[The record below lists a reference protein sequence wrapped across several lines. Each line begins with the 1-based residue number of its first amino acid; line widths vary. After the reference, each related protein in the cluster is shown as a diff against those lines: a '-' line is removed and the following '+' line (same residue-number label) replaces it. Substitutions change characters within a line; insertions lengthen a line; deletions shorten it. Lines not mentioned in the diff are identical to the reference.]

1 MKLDTVFLSRNSD
14 GLLSGTVSFSNDAL
28 EIRVKLDKEK
38 TEEIMGIVSTE
49 FMKISQQLIQSSE
62 GN

>member
-1 MKLDTVFLSRNSD
+1 MKLKNVYLSRNSD
-14 GLLSGTVSFSNDAL
+14 GFLSGSVTFAGDAL

-38 TEEIMGIVSTE
+38 TEEIMGIVSKE
-49 FMKISQQLIQSSE
+49 LMKISQQLIQSSE

>member
-1 MKLDTVFLSRNSD
+1 MQLESVYLTRNPEGFLSGSVTFAGD
-14 GLLSGTVSFSNDAL
+14 SL

-38 TEEIMGIVSTE
+38 TEEIMGIVSKE
-49 FMKISQQLIQSSE
+49 LIKISQQLIQSSE

>member
-1 MKLDTVFLSRNSD
+1 MKLESVYLSRNPE
-14 GLLSGTVSFSNDAL
+14 GFLSGNVSFVGDSL

-38 TEEIMGIVSTE
+38 TEEIMGIVSKE
-49 FMKISQQLIQSSE
+49 LMKISQQLIQSSE

>member
-1 MKLDTVFLSRNSD
+1 MKLENVYLSRNSE
-14 GLLSGTVSFSNDAL
+14 GFLTGSVAFVGEAL

-38 TEEIMGIVSTE
+38 TEEIMEIVSKE
-49 FMKISQQLIQSSE
+49 LMKISQQLIQSSE

>member
-1 MKLDTVFLSRNSD
+1 MKLESVYLSRNSE
-14 GLLSGTVSFSNDAL
+14 GFLSGNVTFAGDSL

-38 TEEIMGIVSTE
+38 TEEIMGIVSAE
-49 FMKISQQLIQSSE
+49 LMKISQQLIQSSE

>member
-1 MKLDTVFLSRNSD
+1 MQLENVFLSRNSD
-14 GLLSGTVSFSNDAL
+14 GFLSGSVTFAGDSL

-38 TEEIMGIVSTE
+38 TEEIMGIVSKE
-49 FMKISQQLIQSSE
+49 LMKISQQLIQSSE

>member
-1 MKLDTVFLSRNSD
+1 MKIENVFLSPNSE
-14 GLLSGTVSFSNDAL
+14 GFLSGSVTFAGDSL

-38 TEEIMGIVSTE
+38 TEEIMGIVSKE
-49 FMKISQQLIQSSE
+49 LMKISQQLIQSSE

>member
-1 MKLDTVFLSRNSD
+1 MKLESVYLSRNSD
-14 GLLSGTVSFSNDAL
+14 GFLSGSVTFAGDSL

-38 TEEIMGIVSTE
+38 TDEIMGIVSAE
-49 FMKISQQLIQSSE
+49 LMKISHQLIESSE

>member
-1 MKLDTVFLSRNSD
+1 MQLESVYLSRNSD
-14 GLLSGTVSFSNDAL
+14 GFLSGSVTFAGDSL

-38 TEEIMGIVSTE
+38 TEEIMGIVSKE
-49 FMKISQQLIQSSE
+49 LMKISQQLIQSSE

>member
-1 MKLDTVFLSRNSD
+1 MKLENVYLSRNSE
-14 GLLSGTVSFSNDAL
+14 GFLSGSVTFVGDAL

-38 TEEIMGIVSTE
+38 TEEIMGIVSKE
-49 FMKISQQLIQSSE
+49 LMKISQQLIQSSE

>member
-28 EIRVKLDKEK
+28 EIRVKLDKEN

-49 FMKISQQLIQSSE
+49 LMKISQQLIQSSE

>member
-1 MKLDTVFLSRNSD
+1 MQLENVYLSKNSEGFLSGNVTFAGDS
-14 GLLSGTVSFSNDAL
+14 L

-38 TEEIMGIVSTE
+38 TEEIMGIVSKE
-49 FMKISQQLIQSSE
+49 LMKISQQLLQSSE